1 MKMITRPLLMKERNK
16 MSNTYRYLPDTE
28 QDKKEMLE
36 LLNMSSIE
44 ELFADIPSE
53 LRLKGELNIPEADSE
68 PTLIKKMKKL
78 AARNISADQ
87 YPTFLGAGTYDHYIP
102 SVVDH
107 MISRSE
113 FYTAYTPY
121 QPEISQGE
129 LQAIFE
135 FQSMVC
141 ELTGM
146 DAANASMYDQFT
158 ALAEAASLAIG
169 QTKRSKVLVSKS
181 VHPESRQILTTVAR
195 GQNYGVGEIGLSVDV
210 TDLEQLKAE
219 LNKDVA
225 AIIVQYPNF
234 FGSIEDLATIKELAE
249 ANGSLLIVSSN
260 PLALGLLQTPGKL
273 GADIV
278 VGDMQPLGIPM
289 SFGGPHCGYFAVNK
303 KYIRKIP
310 GRIIGQTTDDNGKR
324 GFVLT
329 LQAREQHIRREK
341 ATSNIC
347 SNQALNA
354 LASSICMSA
363 LGKKGI
369 RELAMQNVE
378 KADYTA
384 KSLQS
389 KGFTVV
395 NESAFF
401 NEFIVELPRSVK
413 EANAKLLE
421 AGIIG
426 GYDLGIDYGKE
437 NQMLVAVTEQRTKE
451 EIDQF
456 VGALEAV
463 ING

>member
-1 MKMITRPLLMKERNK
+1 MT
-16 MSNTYRYLPDTE
+16 NTYRYLPDTE
-28 QDKKEMLE
+28 QDKKEMLD

-78 AARNISADQ
+78 AARNINADQ

-135 FQSMVC
+135 FQTMVS

-146 DAANASMYDQFT
+146 DVANSSMYDGFT
-158 ALAEAASLAIG
+158 SLAEAASLAVA
-169 QTKRSKVLVSKS
+169 TTRRSKVLVSKA
-181 VHPESRQILTTVAR
+181 VHPESRAILSTVSK
-195 GQNYGVGEIGLSVDV
+195 GQGYTVEEVSLAIDV
-210 TDLEQLKAE
+210 TDLEELKQQIE
-219 LNKDVA
+219 KDTA
-225 AIIVQYPNF
+225 AVIVQYPNF
-234 FGSIEDLATIKELAE
+234 FGSIEDLAEIKKIAE
-249 ANGSLLIVSSN
+249 EKGALFVVSSN
-260 PLALGLLQTPGKL
+260 PLALALLQSPGKL

-278 VGDMQPLGIPM
+278 IGDMQPLGIPM
-289 SFGGPHCGYFAVNK
+289 SFGGPHCGYFAVK
-303 KYIRKIP
+303 QKYMRKIP
-310 GRIIGQTTDDNGKR
+310 GRIVGQSHDDKGKR

-329 LQAREQHIRREK
+329 LQAREQHIRRDK

-363 LGKKGI
+363 LGKQGI
-369 RELAMQNVE
+369 RQMAQRNFD
-378 KADYTA
+378 KADYMA
-384 KSLQS
+384 KSLGK
-389 KGFTVV
+389 KGF
-395 NESAFF
+395 NILNKSAFF
-401 NEFIVELPRSVK
+401 NEFVVELPCSVK
-413 EANAKLLE
+413 EVSSKLLE
-421 AGIIG
+421 AGFIG
-426 GYDLGIDYGKE
+426 GYDLGIDYGFD
-437 NQMLVAVTEQRTKE
+437 NQMLIAVTEQRSKE

-456 VGALEAV
+456 VEVLEAV
-463 ING
+463 VNG